1 MEPFLLLVTILPPI
15 LIVVIFVISDKFQ
28 EPNRAIIKVFTFG
41 ILITIP
47 AFIANTFL
55 YETYKNYYF
64 INKSLSESF
73 LSAAVIE
80 EGLKFLILYF
90 IVYKMNEFNEPM
102 DGIVYGVCVSLGFA
116 TLENI
121 YYVVYLSFGTDP
133 ILIAVLRTFTA
144 IPAHGIFGVI
154 MGYFFM
160 KYSYVS
166 KQKNLFLSFLIPY
179 LLHGFYNYFITSY
192 FMISLGVIIV
202 SWIIGMK
209 LYVDIW
215 QKQKL
220 KTSEY
225 EPKI

>member
-15 LIVVIFVISDKFQ
+15 LIVVIFVTSDKFQ
-28 EPNRAIIKVFTFG
+28 EPNRAIIKVFIFG

-73 LSAAVIE
+73 LSAAAIE

-102 DGIVYGVCVSLGFA
+102 DGIVYGVCASLGFA

-121 YYVVYLSFGTDP
+121 YYVVYLNFGSDP
-133 ILIAVLRTFTA
+133 MLIAILRTFTA

-179 LLHGFYNYFITSY
+179 LLHGFYNYFI
-192 FMISLGVIIV
+192 ISHFVISFGIIFA

-209 LYVDIW
+209 LYVKIW
-215 QKQKL
+215 KKQKL

>member
-28 EPNRAIIKVFTFG
+28 EPNRAIIKVFIFG

-73 LSAAVIE
+73 LSAAAIE

-102 DGIVYGVCVSLGFA
+102 DGIVYGVCASLGFA

-121 YYVVYLSFGTDP
+121 YYVVYLNFGSDP
-133 ILIAVLRTFTA
+133 MLIAILRTFTA

-179 LLHGFYNYFITSY
+179 LLHGFYNYFI
-192 FMISLGVIIV
+192 ISHFVISFGIIFA

-209 LYVDIW
+209 LYVKIW
-215 QKQKL
+215 KKQKL

>member
-160 KYSYVS
+160 D
-166 KQKNLFLSFLIPY
+166 QLI
-179 LLHGFYNYFITSY
+179 I
-192 FMISLGVIIV
+192 IVII
-202 SWIIGMK
+202 
-209 LYVDIW
+209 LR
-215 QKQKL
+215 
-220 KTSEY
+220 
-225 EPKI
+225 